1 MTGYVYEKSLRNMK
15 YRIVRAPLQNM
26 TIQEISDGL
35 DMNIQKFRSVLIE
48 NFDMSYLENM
58 PTRYDV
64 WKGADMPEFP
74 DRVLFTGFLT
84 KYMPII
90 KEEEMDLLIT
100 DISGKISGGMS
111 EEEALIYGREKIRE
125 LILK

>member
-15 YRIVRAPLQNM
+15 LRIVRAPLQNLA
-26 TIQEISDGL
+26 IKEISDGL
-35 DMNIQKFRSVLIE
+35 DMNIQKFRAMLIE

-58 PTRYDV
+58 PARYDV
-64 WKGADMPEFP
+64 WKGDEVPEFP
-74 DRVLFTGFLT
+74 DRLLFTGFLT

-90 KEEEMDLLIT
+90 TEDEMDLLLT
-100 DISGKISGGMS
+100 DISGKMSGGMS
-111 EEEALIYGREKIRE
+111 EKEAVIYGREKIRE

>member
-15 YRIVRAPLQNM
+15 YRIVTAPLQNN
-26 TIQEISDGL
+26 TVREISDGL
-35 DMNIQKFRSVLIE
+35 GMNIQNFRVMLIE

-58 PTRYDV
+58 PARYDV
-64 WKGADMPEFP
+64 WKGDEMPEFP
-74 DRVLFTGFLT
+74 DRLLFRGFLT
-84 KYMPII
+84 KYMPIV

-111 EEEALIYGREKIRE
+111 EEEAVIYGREKIRE

>member
-15 YRIVRAPLQNM
+15 YRIVTAPLQNK
-26 TIQEISDGL
+26 TVKEISDGL
-35 DMNIQKFRSVLIE
+35 GMNIQNFRAMLIE

-64 WKGADMPEFP
+64 WKGDEMPEFP
-74 DRVLFTGFLT
+74 DRLLFTGFLT

-90 KEEEMDLLIT
+90 KEEEMELLIT

-111 EEEALIYGREKIRE
+111 EEEAVIYGREKIRG
-125 LILK
+125 LVLK